1 MKLFDGKSGRDYIIA
16 DVAGAGETR
25 RRLLDLGFIKGA
37 RLTIYNIAPFRTAM
51 LIGLRGYMLAVRKNT
66 GEAISIE
73 EIKCI

>member
-37 RLTIYNIAPFRTAM
+37 KLTIYNIAPFRTAM
-51 LIGLRGYMLAVRKNT
+51 LVGLRGYMLAVRKNT
-66 GEAISIE
+66 GEAISVE
-73 EIKCI
+73 ELICI